1 MPMGGLLF
9 GLLIF
14 GNDESCLLLCT
25 RVYRGRE
32 GERERL
38 CILVLSR
45 ACHTCELLACE
56 GLQEGLNVNY
66 HIGLVSVV
74 ISIILIV
81 YY

>member
-14 GNDESCLLLCT
+14 GNDESCLLLCA
-25 RVYRGRE
+25 RV
-32 GERERL
+32 ERERL
-38 CILVLSR
+38 CILVMSW

-56 GLQEGLNVNY
+56 GIQEGLNVNY

-81 YY
+81 YC